1 MRIEEE
7 QRIAAEEHR
16 QAEEAR
22 ELERG
27 RQAEK
32 KKIGEQRK
40 QMEEERRWAA
50 GVLGLP
56 MHASKAEFRRAY
68 KRAAMSW
75 HPDKNVGNEAHAAE
89 KFKELQDASVV
100 LGLKF

>member
-1 MRIEEE
+1 MSSRASIGC
-7 QRIAAEEHR
+7 
-16 QAEEAR
+16 
-22 ELERG
+22 LGTGVRG
-27 RQAEK
+27 
-32 KKIGEQRK
+32 
-40 QMEEERRWAA
+40 WAA

-75 HPDKNVGNEAHAAE
+75 HPDKNVGNEAHAGE

-100 LGLKF
+100 LGLKL